1 MAESVDFEARFKQA
15 LSSLEGKPQPLLE
28 YDVDSD
34 IPVTLGIETVPPE
47 EKSEQKLA
55 KVTSI
60 NLFQQPEAHPV
71 VLDLALLKQYG
82 PEWMYWEPETLVW
95 RIPQDFRTS
104 GVSELNLD
112 KIQAVKT
119 LHFNDN
125 FWLQWEVF
133 NWCLH
138 PFNNLYP
145 NFEVMQVPST
155 AQVMVAVN
163 VSSAIRA
170 DVEWSQEVKDF
181 MTAACRYDGIFY
193 PPAPLEFLNVG
204 TQNGLVDGD
213 AISKRWPEVRSTGIM
228 PTQDT
233 IVDEQLR
240 RMLEAHN
247 FLEASRTRLQDQL
260 PLVMND

>member
-1 MAESVDFEARFKQA
+1 MVEPNDFAARFKLA
-15 LSSLEGKPQPLLE
+15 LTSLQKPPPALE

-34 IPVTLGIETVPPE
+34 IPVTLGVETTPPA
-47 EKSEQKLA
+47 EQKPVKLA

-71 VLDLALLKQYG
+71 ILDLALLRKYG
-82 PEWMYWEPETLVW
+82 PEWMHWEPETLSI

-104 GVSELNLD
+104 GISDLNMD
-112 KIQAVKT
+112 KIQACKT

-125 FWLQWEVF
+125 FWLQWEIF

-155 AQVMVAVN
+155 AMIMVAVSVAN
-163 VSSAIRA
+163 ALRD
-170 DVEWSQEVKDF
+170 DVQWSQEVKDF
-181 MTAACRYDGIFY
+181 MRTACQYDGIFY
-193 PPAPLEFLNVG
+193 PPAPLEFLEVG
-204 TQNGLVDGD
+204 VTNGWVDKD
-213 AISKRWPEVRSTGIM
+213 EILKRWPGVRSSGIL

-233 IVDEQLR
+233 ILDEQLR
-240 RMLEAHN
+240 RMLDVHD
-247 FLEASRTRLQDQL
+247 FLRSSQKRLEDQI